1 MKKIAPRT
9 IFFHIGSAEI
19 SPREATNLSYLAEQ
33 MKKIPQETCQV
44 NGYADAA
51 NDSAEYNKLLSQK
64 RAQAVVDV
72 LVKQYGIASE
82 CLKIDANGDVNQF
95 GSPILNRV
103 VLVKSAE

>member
-1 MKKIAPRT
+1 
-9 IFFHIGSAEI
+9 
-19 SPREATNLSYLAEQ
+19 